1 MGLVLGNM
9 NATQILFYD
18 SSTLSI
24 LSVEV
29 DTVVLISSVISVQ
42 DIPGDVRQTMSS
54 RLIELEE
61 KIGNG

>member
-1 MGLVLGNM
+1 VGLVLGNM